1 MGKTAQHKSFNKAT
15 KAGFIIALG
24 VVYGDIGT
32 SPLYTMQS
40 IVEGQG
46 GLQHISENFILGA
59 VSLIIW
65 TLTLITTV
73 KYVMIALNADN
84 HHEGGIFSLFTLVRK
99 MAKWLIIPAMIGGA
113 TLLSDGA
120 LTPAVTVTSAIE
132 GLRGVPS
139 LATLYSDQNI
149 VVITTLI
156 ILALLFLIQRF
167 GTGFVGK
174 VFGPLMMI
182 WFSFLGIS
190 GFINSFLNL
199 QIFKAIN
206 PYYAIHLLL
215 SPENKAGL
223 FVLGSI
229 FLATTGAEALYSD
242 LGHVGK
248 GNIHVSW
255 PFVKICIILSYCG
268 QGAWLIAHRGSDLGN
283 LNPFFAILPTR
294 LMIYGVI
301 LATFASIIASQSLIS
316 GSFTLVS
323 EAIRL
328 KLLPMLKIYYP
339 GQTLG
344 QLYIPAVNFA
354 LWITTS
360 CIVIYFRTSA
370 HMEAAYGLA
379 ITVTML
385 MTSVLLSYYLVQ
397 KGLPRALAFG
407 IMSFFILIEG
417 MFFIASAIKFM
428 HGGYVVVLI
437 ALIIMFVMFIWHHGN
452 AIVFKYIKS
461 LNLNDYKHQLKALRD
476 DSTIDVYQTN
486 VVYLTSR
493 MDHEWIDRSIL
504 YSILDKRPKRAQV
517 YWFVNVKVT
526 DEPFTAEYK
535 VDMMGTDYIVRV
547 VIYLGFRMRQ
557 EIPRYLR
564 TIVTDL
570 MESGRLPKQ
579 HQDYSISPGRKVGDF
594 RFVVI
599 EEKLTNARQM
609 NGFDRFVLTTKAT
622 IKKFTSSPSRWF
634 GLQFSEVTME
644 TVPLVLSDVRNLEIH
659 ERIPEVEPNMN
670 EDGVPSTTTVLKPK
684 DLIKQQKIS
693 RIKKFRNKKK

>member
-1 MGKTAQHKSFNKAT
+1 MGQALHNKSFNKAT
-15 KAGFIIALG
+15 TAGFIIALG

-46 GLQHISENFILGA
+46 GLAHISEDFIIGA
-59 VSLIIW
+59 VSLIFW
-65 TLTLITTV
+65 TVTLITTV
-73 KYVMIALNADN
+73 KYVLIALNADN
-84 HHEGGIFSLFTLVRK
+84 HHEGGIFSLFTLVRR
-99 MAKWLIIPAMIGGA
+99 MAKWLIVPAMIGGA

-132 GLRGVPS
+132 GLKGVPS
-139 LATLYSDQNI
+139 LAGLYSNQD
-149 VVITTLI
+149 VVVVTTLI
-156 ILALLFLIQRF
+156 IIALLFLIQRF

-174 VFGPLMMI
+174 IFGPVMFL

-190 GFINSFLNL
+190 GLLNSFADLA
-199 QIFKAIN
+199 IFKAIN
-206 PYYAIHLLL
+206 PYYAIRLLV

-223 FVLGSI
+223 FILGSV

-268 QGAWLIAHRGSDLGN
+268 QGAWLIAHRGGDLGN
-283 LNPFFAILPTR
+283 LNPFFAILPTPV
-294 LMIYGVI
+294 MVYAVI
-301 LATFASIIASQSLIS
+301 LATLAAIIASQSLIS

-354 LWITTS
+354 LWLATS
-360 CIVIYFRTSA
+360 CIVLYFRTSA

-385 MTSVLLSYYLVQ
+385 MTTVLLSYFLIQ
-397 KGLPRALAFG
+397 KGVHHTIAHG
-407 IMSFFILIEG
+407 IMLFFILLEG
-417 MFFIASAIKFM
+417 SFFVASAVKFV

-437 ALIIMFVMFIWHHGN
+437 ALMIMFVMFIWHHGN

-476 DSTIDVYQTN
+476 DTTVDLYQTN

-493 MDHEWIDRSIL
+493 MDHEFIDRSIL

-526 DEPFTAEYK
+526 DEPYTSEYK

-547 VIYLGFRMRQ
+547 VIYLGFKMRQ
-557 EIPRYLR
+557 EVPRYLR

-579 HQDYSISPGRKVGDF
+579 HQTYSITPGRKVGDF

-599 EEKLTNARQM
+599 EERLTNARQM
-609 NGFDRFVLTTKAT
+609 NGFDRFVLMTKAT

-634 GLQFSEVTME
+634 GLQFSEVTTE

-659 ERIPEVEPNMN
+659 ERIPEPDEP
-670 EDGVPSTTTVLKPK
+670 EPTFADEP
-684 DLIKQQKIS
+684 
-693 RIKKFRNKKK
+693 KKKKLKIMKRK